1 MFFQV
6 LEIVII
12 PMSNTSYH
20 YALMITYQRFH
31 QSTPQ
36 CNVQYPIEQI
46 IPELMLLRFVLVL
59 ELVLVLLVLKA
70 TAVMLH
76 LKLVLQLM
84 TQFRISQ
91 ATKPSLSHLRTF
103 TLQQLCIW
111 VLNFRYL
118 IPGKE

>member
-1 MFFQV
+1 
-6 LEIVII
+6 
-12 PMSNTSYH
+12 
-20 YALMITYQRFH
+20 
-31 QSTPQ
+31 
-36 CNVQYPIEQI
+36 
-46 IPELMLLRFVLVL
+46 MLLRFVLVL

-84 TQFRISQ
+84 TQFSRISQ

-111 VLNFRYL
+111 VLNFRDF